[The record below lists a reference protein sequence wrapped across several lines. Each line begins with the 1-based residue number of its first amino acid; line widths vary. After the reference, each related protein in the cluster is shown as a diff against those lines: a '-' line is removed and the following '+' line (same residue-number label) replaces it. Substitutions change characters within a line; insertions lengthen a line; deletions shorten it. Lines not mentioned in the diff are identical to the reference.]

1 MKTKTFDCIDMK
13 RRGAEQ
19 VHERLKDMTVQQR
32 MAYWREQTEQLRQ
45 RQAAVRAARPDTA
58 S

>member
-1 MKTKTFDCIDMK
+1 MK